1 MWDWATMPLASNR
14 KILPSPVRAT
24 ERVDRVNRETPS
36 SFSRERIW
44 WDTVGWVTWSCSAA
58 RAKFRWLATARK
70 TFQLK
75 EIHRAHPLGLIRFL
89 YQ

>member
-1 MWDWATMPLASNR
+1 MESQPRARGTMAAWSLWAKRWMAVWDWATMPLASNR

-44 WDTVGWVTWSCSAA
+44 WDTVG
-58 RAKFRWLATARK
+58 
-70 TFQLK
+70 
-75 EIHRAHPLGLIRFL
+75 
-89 YQ
+89 